1 MERKITAGDYCFD
14 LLCLLTCSAVRRIRR
29 LIASCSLRA
38 NASITAMSFAVG
50 VGLSRKSA
58 RRSQGTRKSSLSFS
72 VDGSGTV
79 ARSIV
84 GSDFFNDISTA
95 RQFQDAVFCFLIP

>member
-1 MERKITAGDYCFD
+1 MDRKITAGDYCFD

-38 NASITAMSFAVG
+38 NASITAMSLAVG

-58 RRSQGTRKSSLSFS
+58 RRSQGTWKSSLSFS
-72 VDGSGTV
+72 VEASGTV
-79 ARSIV
+79 AGSIV

-95 RQFQDAVFCFLIP
+95 RQFQ

>member
-1 MERKITAGDYCFD
+1 MYLTPQSGQVRSFASCGSWLDVIADCGCPVGHRTWVLVRPQEAVLTAAYCWD

-38 NASITAMSFAVG
+38 NASITAMSLAVG

-58 RRSQGTRKSSLSFS
+58 RRSQGT
-72 VDGSGTV
+72 
-79 ARSIV
+79 
-84 GSDFFNDISTA
+84 
-95 RQFQDAVFCFLIP
+95 